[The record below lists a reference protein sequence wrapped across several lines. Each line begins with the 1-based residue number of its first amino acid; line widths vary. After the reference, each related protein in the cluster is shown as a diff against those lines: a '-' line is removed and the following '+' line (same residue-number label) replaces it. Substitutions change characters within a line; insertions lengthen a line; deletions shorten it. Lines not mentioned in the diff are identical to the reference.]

1 MDLPSQSFALPTYRE
16 TPLPRRIPHR
26 QAQSGPASPNLARI
40 CLAGSGGDQ
49 FQSFGLGQME
59 QLLQKGGCGPAL
71 LAACL
76 EDADQNALCMCALCC
91 DSDAV
96 QTGLQPATSN
106 R

>member
-1 MDLPSQSFALPTYRE
+1 
-16 TPLPRRIPHR
+16 
-26 QAQSGPASPNLARI
+26 
-40 CLAGSGGDQ
+40 
-49 FQSFGLGQME
+49 ME